1 MNTMFSDGGE
11 FDRENPR
18 DFIERDI
25 FERMD
30 VGQMH
35 HPSISINK

>member
-11 FDRENPR
+11 LDRENPR

-30 VGQMH
+30 VG
-35 HPSISINK
+35 